1 MRKLMLGCAVALV
14 AAVPAHAGGGES
26 GKPREL
32 RISGSIVRISDTA
45 VSVENRVGDAVLT
58 CRVPERL
65 ARKVESFDAGDAV
78 RMLCLRYRGKR
89 AILLRLMPLEPAK
102 RPDKPTP
109 EKPAERQEALGR
121 IAELGPA
128 AIVVQSEEKRLACR
142 VPEEKQA
149 KLAGLEVGDTV
160 KIWCAGG
167 TLIGLERPVATD
179 RPKPADE
186 VRIYGKIAEL
196 SREAV
201 TVRGEA
207 GSLTCRVPA
216 GLAEKPARFAVGDS
230 VKMMCRGTELTYLE
244 KTG

>member
-1 MRKLMLGCAVALV
+1 MRKLILGCAVALV
-14 AAVPAHAGGGES
+14 AAVPAHAGGGD
-26 GKPREL
+26 GAKPREL
-32 RISGSIVRISDTA
+32 RISGSIVRISEHA

-65 ARKVESFDAGDAV
+65 VRKVETFDSGDAV
-78 RMLCLRYRGKR
+78 RMLCLRHRGKR
-89 AILLRLMPLEPAK
+89 AVLLKLLPLEAAK
-102 RPDKPTP
+102 RPEKPAP
-109 EKPAERQEALGR
+109 EKPAEKQEALGR

-128 AIVVQSEEKRLACR
+128 AIVVQSGEKRLACR

-167 TLIGLERPVATD
+167 MLVGLERPAAID
-179 RPKPADE
+179 KPKPAEE
-186 VRIYGKIAEL
+186 VRLYGRIAEL

-216 GLAEKPARFAVGDS
+216 GHAEKLARFAVGDA